1 MIKSYPKPTLKLIRN
16 KWVVVVNIPSSIRH
30 LFGNGKG
37 TTSNVRKSTGTSDKQ
52 EAESRL
58 MGLANLIYNEFD
70 DKQKDYADRD
80 NLETDKHAINI
91 IWNLARSFNYNK
103 GIVPILDPNT
113 DYEALLNMKDTF
125 IVM

>member
-1 MIKSYPKPTLKLIRN
+1 M
-16 KWVVVVNIPSSIRH
+16 VVNIPSSIRH

-70 DKQKDYADRD
+70 DKQKEYADRD
-80 NLETDKHAINI
+80 NLETEAFAISVI
-91 IWNLARSFNYNK
+91 YDIAKEFNYNR
-103 GIVPILDPNT
+103 GVVPTLDPNT
-113 DYEALLNMKDTF
+113 DYQALLSMKGTF
-125 IVM
+125 